1 MGLTVIKNSRI
12 FEKLNILK
20 EGRVLIH
27 RTTVSDVDLA
37 GLFGI
42 MVQKAVIKV
51 FTMSKVFKIIKGV
64 GHGGLNK
71 LNAVLE

>member
-20 EGRVLIH
+20 EGRVVIV
-27 RTTVSDVDLA
+27 RMTVCDVNLA

-51 FTMSKVFKIIKGV
+51 FPMSKVFKIIKGV
-64 GHGGLNK
+64 GHGWLN
-71 LNAVLE
+71 